1 MLHSNYLNKLWKL
14 VDLEK
19 EEIGSV
25 YFYAILSGI
34 TQLSVPIGIQAI
46 IGFIMGA
53 SMVTSIYILIL
64 LVLLG
69 VLIIGLLQINQMKI
83 IEKIQQKIFTRYA
96 FDFAEKLPRYDLF
109 QTDHL
114 YLPEKINRFFDTIT
128 IQKSLSKL
136 LLDIPAASI
145 QIVFGLILL
154 SLYHPIFIIFGIL
167 LIFILYLILKLTS
180 TKGIET
186 SYEESNYKYK
196 LVAWLQEMA
205 RVIQTFKFSQGTHLN
220 LIHTDKY
227 VSGYLKSRTAHF
239 QVLLFQYKT
248 LVAFKVLITT
258 AMLSIG
264 TYLLLNQKLNLG
276 EFIAA
281 EIVILSLIAAVEKL
295 ISSLEIVYDV
305 ITSLE
310 KISTITDSPL
320 EKEGNVKLESTT
332 SGIQLEMKNLS
343 FTYPDGNEVL
353 KNISIVFPAHQI
365 TCISNM
371 TGSGKTTLLKI
382 LSGNF
387 TTYEG
392 QLLVNNLN
400 YSNYQLESIRSQ
412 TGFLMMHQD
421 IFAAS
426 IFENISMGR
435 KDISIEQITALANKL
450 GIQNSINELKDGY
463 NTILKP
469 EGLKLTSS
477 LIKHIKLLRAF
488 INKPKLILLEEPW
501 LGIDIQ
507 TKNKL
512 IDYLF
517 EIASTSTIIIASDDS
532 EFAQKCHHQILLIN
546 GTAQLKSNN

>member
-1 MLHSNYLNKLWKL
+1 MLQSNYLNKFWKL
-14 VDLEK
+14 IDLEK

-64 LVLLG
+64 LVLIG
-69 VLIIGLLQINQMKI
+69 VLVIGLLQINQMKI
-83 IEKIQQKIFTRYA
+83 IEKVQQKIFTRYA

-154 SLYHPIFIIFGIL
+154 SLYHPVFIVFGIL
-167 LIFILYLILKLTS
+167 LISILYMILKFTS
-180 TKGIET
+180 KKGIET

-227 VSGYLKSRTAHF
+227 VNGYLKSRTAHF
-239 QVLLFQYKT
+239 QVLLLQYKT

-281 EIVILSLIAAVEKL
+281 EIVIISLIAAVEKL

-310 KISTITDSPL
+310 KISSITDSPL
-320 EKEGNVKLESTT
+320 EKEGNVKLDTNSN
-332 SGIQLEMKNLS
+332 IQLELKNLS

-353 KNISIVFPAHQI
+353 KNISITFPANHI

-371 TGSGKTTLLKI
+371 TGTGKTTLLKI

-392 QLLVNNLN
+392 QLLLNDMN

-435 KDISIEQITALANKL
+435 KEISIEKITALANKL
-450 GIQNSINELKDGY
+450 GIQNSFNELKEGY

-477 LIKHIKLLRAF
+477 LIKHIKLIRAF

-501 LGIDIQ
+501 LGLDIQ

-512 IDYLF
+512 IGYLF
-517 EIASTSTIIIASDDS
+517 EITPSTTIIIASDDI

-546 GTAQLKSNN
+546 GTAQLKTNK